1 MKETNFL
8 HYVMAGSA
16 VLLTLCVIWIIL
28 TNPNITRRSDALPT
42 QPVQPIVQTQQF
54 PQYPM
59 NMEVIT
65 YIIGVDLDETIVDK
79 INSDKLISIVNKV
92 SYNPEIKKY
101 IYNYELTY
109 NGKKN
114 SFLLWEVLDRVIY
127 GESISIP
134 QTPHLVELI
143 PGKTQKFEMKSD
155 SPPAL
160 YEGFSWL
167 YIKKEG
173 EVWEMQRLS
182 AQPAPLPIKSSN

>member
-8 HYVMAGSA
+8 HYVMAASA
-16 VLLTLCVIWIIL
+16 VLLTFCVIWIIISN
-28 TNPNITRRSDALPT
+28 NPDFTRSDTLPT
-42 QPVQPIVQTQQF
+42 QPIVQTQQF
-54 PQYPM
+54 PQYPI

-65 YIIGVDLDETIVDK
+65 YIVGVDLDETVVDK
-79 INSDKLISIVNKV
+79 TNSDKLISIVNKV

-114 SFLLWEVLDRVIY
+114 TFLLWGVLDHIIH
-127 GESISIP
+127 GESIS

-143 PGKTQKFEMKSD
+143 PNKTQKFEMKSD
-155 SPPAL
+155 LPPAL
-160 YEGFSWL
+160 YEGFAWL

-173 EVWEMQRLS
+173 GEIWEMQRLS